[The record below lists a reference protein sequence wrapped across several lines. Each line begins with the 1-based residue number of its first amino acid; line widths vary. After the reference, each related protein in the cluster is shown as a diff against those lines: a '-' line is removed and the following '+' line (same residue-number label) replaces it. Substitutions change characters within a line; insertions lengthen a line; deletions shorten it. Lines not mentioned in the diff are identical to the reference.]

1 MISMKNIKT
10 LLWDVDGTLLD
21 FLAAEK
27 YGMVKCCREIGVEM
41 DEEMLAVYSGI
52 NRAWWEKHERGEVT
66 QREVFTGRLQEL
78 FARYGIPDTDYDRFN
93 EHYQIALGEAVFPLE
108 DSLRLFEE
116 LGKHFRQYVVTNGSR
131 EAQEAKL
138 RRSGLDRMADGV
150 FISSVVGAQKPTEA
164 FFDFVREKTG
174 YLREETMII
183 GDSLTSDMLGGNN
196 AHIRCCWYNPKGA
209 PRREGIRIDYELHSL
224 WELPALL
231 GVDIQK
237 V

>member
-1 MISMKNIKT
+1 MAWENITT

-27 YGMVKCCREIGVEM
+27 YGMEKCCREIGVEM
-41 DEEMLAVYSGI
+41 DAEMLAVYSGI

-66 QREVFTGRLQEL
+66 QQEVFTGRMREL
-78 FARYGIPDTDYDRFN
+78 FTRYGIAYTDFDRFN
-93 EHYQIALGEAVFPLE
+93 ERYQQALGEVAFPLE
-108 DSLRLFEE
+108 DSLRLFEA
-116 LGKHFRQYVVTNGSR
+116 LGRHFRQYLVTNGSR

-150 FISSVVGAQKPTEA
+150 FISAEVGAQKPTVA

-174 YLREETMII
+174 YLPEETMIV

-196 AHIRCCWYNPKGA
+196 AGLCCCWYNPRGA
-209 PRREGIRIDYELHSL
+209 ARKDGIRVDYELHSL
-224 WELPALL
+224 WELPTLL
-231 GVDIQK
+231 GIESIGI
-237 V
+237 

>member
-1 MISMKNIKT
+1 MKNIKT

-27 YGMVKCCREIGVEM
+27 YGMTKCCREIGVEM

-66 QREVFTGRLQEL
+66 QREVFTGRLREL

-108 DSLRLFEE
+108 DSLRLFEG
-116 LGKHFRQYVVTNGSR
+116 LGRHFRQYVVTNGSR

-150 FISSVVGAQKPTEA
+150 FISSVVGAQKPTAA

-174 YLREETMII
+174 YLPAETMII
-183 GDSLTSDMLGGNN
+183 GDSLTSDILGGNN
-196 AHIRCCWYNPKGA
+196 AGIRCCWYNPKGA
-209 PRREGIRIDYELHSL
+209 ARREGIRVDHELHSL
-224 WELPALL
+224 WELPTLL
-231 GVDIQK
+231 GVDLHEI
-237 V
+237 